1 MYLTSFPTYPIYP
14 GQPPPPPPPLPP
26 GPPLLHA
33 YSTHLN
39 IISGTQRFTLF
50 FLTLSRSRLPQT
62 GVFQVFSTS
71 HTPPTAASR
80 VSILPLHHNTLRPSA
95 PFLSTSLL
103 SHLRQHIITI
113 PSCYK
118 LGTFPL
124 LIRPFGSLQL
134 TTTTLSTALIL
145 HPFSRLRIAST
156 CSLIRT
162 TTRKNGWRS

>member
-1 MYLTSFPTYPIYP
+1 MYLPY
-14 GQPPPPPPPLPP
+14 LPNLP
-26 GPPLLHA
+26 GPTSTPTTPTWPVLHT
-33 YSTHLN
+33 YSPHLS

-50 FLTLSRSRLPQT
+50 FLTLSRSRLPQR

-103 SHLRQHIITI
+103 SHPRQHIITI

-134 TTTTLSTALIL
+134 TTTTLPTALIL